1 MEILSYIKEL
11 LLLNDC
17 VIIPGF
23 GGFVSNYKPAS
34 VRSGQFNPPS
44 KEISFNEKLTFNDGL
59 LINHLVEKE
68 GDNYLAVSKKVELL
82 VQELNYRL
90 TDGETISIDGIGSLA
105 YDDNENLRFSPAMRE
120 NLNLDSYGLT
130 AFNYETLYAK
140 KLVRTRITPEERD
153 AVQVFFQK
161 RTLKKVLVAIPLL
174 FALALVPIKN
184 NTTNL
189 QKSNLSSLTEMMSMR
204 ETVQKIDPIDA
215 VVEESVPV
223 EEPVQNHPYFIIG
236 GSFRSEANAAKF
248 VTQKQAEGF
257 NAQNIGIIKGLH
269 YIALDSF
276 ANFQEAKSAQ
286 EKIKTE
292 TPGSGVWVYV
302 RR

>member
-23 GGFVSNYKPAS
+23 GGFVSNYKPARVQS
-34 VRSGQFNPPS
+34 AQFTPPS

-68 GDNYLAVSKKVELL
+68 GDNYLAASKKVELL

-90 TDGETISIDGIGSLA
+90 TDGETIAIDGVGHLA
-105 YDDNENLRFSPAMRE
+105 YDDNENLTFNPALRE

-130 AFNYETLYAK
+130 AFSYETLYAK
-140 KLVRTRITPEERD
+140 KLVRTKITAEERD

-161 RTLKKVLVAIPLL
+161 RTFKKVLVAIPLL

-184 NTTNL
+184 NTSNL
-189 QKSNLSSLTEMMSMR
+189 QKSNLSSLTEMMSAR
-204 ETVQKIDPIDA
+204 ESVQEIEPIAA
-215 VVEESVPV
+215 VVEASEAI

-236 GSFRSEANAAKF
+236 GSFRSEENAEKF
-248 VTQKQAEGF
+248 VKQKQAEGF
-257 NAQNIGIIKGLH
+257 NAQNIGVIKGLH

-276 ANFQEAKSAQ
+276 ANFQQAKAAQ
-286 EKIKTE
+286 DRIKDEKPE
-292 TPGSGVWVYV
+292 SGVWVYF

>member
-1 MEILSYIKEL
+1 VEILSYIKEL

-23 GGFVSNYKPAS
+23 GGFVSNYKPARVQS
-34 VRSGQFNPPS
+34 AQFTPPS

-59 LINHLVEKE
+59 LVNHLVEKE
-68 GDNYLAVSKKVELL
+68 GDNYLAISKKVELL

-90 TDGETISIDGIGSLA
+90 TDGETITIDGVGSLA
-105 YDDNENLRFSPAMRE
+105 YDDNENLRFNPAIRE

-130 AFNYETLYAK
+130 AFSYETLYAK
-140 KLVRTRITPEERD
+140 KLVRTKISPEERD

-184 NTTNL
+184 NTSNL

-204 ETVQKIDPIDA
+204 ETVQKIESRPA
-215 VVEESVPV
+215 LVEESVVV

-236 GSFRSEANAAKF
+236 GSFRSEDNAAKF

-257 NAQNIGIIKGLH
+257 DAQNIGVIKGLH

-276 ANFQEAKSAQ
+276 PNLQEAKAAQ
-286 EKIKTE
+286 EKIKDE

>member
-1 MEILSYIKEL
+1 VEILSYIKEL

-34 VRSGQFNPPS
+34 VRSAQFNPPT

-105 YDDNENLRFSPAMRE
+105 YDDHENLRFSPALRE
-120 NLNLDSYGLT
+120 NLNLDSYGLA
-130 AFNYETLYAK
+130 AFSYETLYAK
-140 KLVRTRITPEERD
+140 KLVRTQITAEERD

-189 QKSNLSSLTEMMSMR
+189 QKSNLSNLTEMMSTR
-204 ETVQKIDPIDA
+204 ESLQEIEPLPA
-215 VVEESVPV
+215 LVEESEVI
-223 EEPVQNHPYFIIG
+223 EEPVENHSYFIIG
-236 GSFRSEANAAKF
+236 GSFRSEANANKF
-248 VTQKQAEGF
+248 VKQKQAEGF
-257 NAQNIGIIKGLH
+257 EARNIGVIKGLH

-276 ANFQEAKSAQ
+276 ANFREAKAAQ
-286 EKIKTE
+286 DRIKDE
-292 TPGSGVWVYV
+292 TPGSGVWVYF